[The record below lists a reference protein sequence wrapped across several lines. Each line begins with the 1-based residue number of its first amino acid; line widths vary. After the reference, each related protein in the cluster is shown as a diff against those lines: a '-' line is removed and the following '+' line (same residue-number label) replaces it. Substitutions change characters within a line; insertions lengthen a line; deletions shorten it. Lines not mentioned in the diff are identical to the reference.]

1 MRVFPLPILHGER
14 VRVRGGGSLDAKH
27 CGRPSPR
34 KNGERE
40 RMEMTKDL
48 TKTSK
53 FLSLVLRHKPEEVGL
68 VLDGQ
73 GWADIGELIE
83 KAGKHGMALT
93 REVIARVVETSDK
106 QRFALDQSG
115 QRIRA
120 NQGHSVDIDLGL
132 VPSEPPPVLFHG
144 TGDKSVAAIRVE
156 GLKAGQ
162 RQHVHLSPDEDT
174 AIRVGRRHGRP
185 AVLRIA
191 AGRMRESGHV
201 FFLST
206 NGVWLTEAVPIEFIA
221 FPQEQS

>member
-1 MRVFPLPILHGER
+1 
-14 VRVRGGGSLDAKH
+14 
-27 CGRPSPR
+27 
-34 KNGERE
+34 
-40 RMEMTKDL
+40 MTQDL
-48 TKTSK
+48 IKTSK
-53 FLSLVLRHKPEEVGL
+53 FISLVLRHKPEEIGL

-83 KAGKHGMALT
+83 KAGRHGMALT
-93 REVIARVVETSDK
+93 REVIARIVETSDK
-106 QRFALDQSG
+106 QRFSIDASG

-132 VPSEPPPVLFHG
+132 APTEPPETLFHG
-144 TGDKSVAAIRVE
+144 TAETTVAAIRAE

-185 AVLRIA
+185 VVLRIA

-206 NGVWLTEAVPIEFIA
+206 NGVWLTEAVPVQFIA
-221 FPQEQS
+221 FQNEKF